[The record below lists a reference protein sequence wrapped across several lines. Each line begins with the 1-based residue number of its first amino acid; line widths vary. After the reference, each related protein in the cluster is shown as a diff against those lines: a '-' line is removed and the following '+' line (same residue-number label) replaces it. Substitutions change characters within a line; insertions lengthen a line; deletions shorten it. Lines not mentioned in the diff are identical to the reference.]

1 MSKWLDRVKQHP
13 QPAPCDQLPKV
24 PKALPA
30 SMSPAREACG
40 FACLMQLPD
49 GRKFWLA
56 PDGMQFDAGCIPILR
71 RSIMDKLTASG
82 ADIKIEVRKLID
94 TLHEFGGELC
104 MPQG

>member
-1 MSKWLDRVKQHP
+1 
-13 QPAPCDQLPKV
+13 
-24 PKALPA
+24 
-30 SMSPAREACG
+30 MSPAREACG